1 MYLRC
6 RKKKVSFPY
15 IYNYCIYLPDSVSV
29 SEHLNTLFVKTVR
42 DIGRKFGEG
51 TWKKKTHVHLI
62 DERLQLQD
70 SGLRGS
76 VRLEGFKC
84 NQYGSCLQD

>member
-1 MYLRC
+1 MYLRW

-51 TWKKKTHVHLI
+51 TEKDPRTLNWWETATT
-62 DERLQLQD
+62 
-70 SGLRGS
+70 G
-76 VRLEGFKC
+76 
-84 NQYGSCLQD
+84 